1 MRSDMDKVIVERPRP
16 GSSRHVARRFRRL
29 DPRRIEVSEDAD
41 DLFPTRIG
49 HRRAAALGR
58 GRKWLNENLAP
69 LRRYLESQAGRPW
82 NDVWSEIC
90 ANISVDNTVQK
101 HVRDHVKDFVA
112 VNTSIHD
119 GTIMTVSRYGGP
131 QPLSGTHW
139 MRLYVDPQTGILHRI
154 PSKLSWRAERKC
166 AAARD
171 EAEVS
176 LRMRI
181 LAPDRQLHLLD
192 DGNWWEVTLARAGDL
207 HRAASP
213 HEIVDVVDR
222 TGLSSLP
229 REERYRRWGLCA
241 IAKRP
246 LSRREIKALRLRST

>member
-1 MRSDMDKVIVERPRP
+1 MRGDMDKVIVERPRP

-29 DPRRIEVSEDAD
+29 DPRCIEVSEDAD
-41 DLFPTRIG
+41 DVFPSRIG

-90 ANISVDNTVQK
+90 ANISLDNTVQK

-131 QPLSGTHW
+131 QPLTGSHW
-139 MRLYVDPQTGILHRI
+139 MRLYVDPQTGILQRI
-154 PSKLSWRAERKC
+154 PSTLSWRAERKR
-166 AAARD
+166 APARV
-171 EAEVS
+171 EAEAS
-176 LRMRI
+176 LRMRV
-181 LAPDRQLHLLD
+181 LAPNRQLHLLD
-192 DGNWWEVTLARAGDL
+192 DGNWWEITLARSGEI
-207 HRAASP
+207 HRTTHQ
-213 HEIVDVVDR
+213 HEIADVVDR
-222 TGLSSLP
+222 AGLSLLP
-229 REERYRRWGLCA
+229 REERYRRWGVYA

-246 LSRREIKALRLRST
+246 LSRREIKALKLRIH

>member
-1 MRSDMDKVIVERPRP
+1 MRNDMDKVIVERPRP

-41 DLFPTRIG
+41 DVFPTRIG

-82 NDVWSEIC
+82 NHVWSEIC
-90 ANISVDNTVQK
+90 ANISVDNTVQQ

-112 VNTSIHD
+112 VNTSILD

-131 QPLSGTHW
+131 QPLSGSRW
-139 MRLYVDPQTGILHRI
+139 MRLYVDPETGILRRI
-154 PSKLSWRAERKC
+154 PSAMSWRAERKR
-166 AAARD
+166 AAARE
-171 EAEVS
+171 EADAL

-192 DGNWWEVTLARAGDL
+192 DGNWWEITLVRAGDRN
-207 HRAASP
+207 RATHQ
-213 HEIVDVVDR
+213 HEIVDVVNR
-222 TGLSSLP
+222 AGLSLLP
-229 REERYRRWGLCA
+229 REKRYRRWGVCA
-241 IAKRP
+241 ITKRP
-246 LSRREIKALRLRST
+246 LSRREIKALNLRSS

>member
-41 DLFPTRIG
+41 DVFPTRIG

-90 ANISVDNTVQK
+90 ANISLDNAVQK

-112 VNTSIHD
+112 VNTSMRD
-119 GTIMTVSRYGGP
+119 GIIMTVSRYGGP
-131 QPLSGTHW
+131 QPLSGSRW
-139 MRLYVDPQTGILHRI
+139 MQLYVDPQTGILRRI
-154 PSKLSWRAERKC
+154 PSAMSWRAERKR

-171 EAEVS
+171 EAEAS
-176 LRMRI
+176 RRMRI
-181 LAPDRQLHLLD
+181 LAPNRQLHLLN
-192 DGNWWEVTLARAGDL
+192 DGNWWEITLARAGDL
-207 HRAASP
+207 DRTPSR

-222 TGLSSLP
+222 AGLSPLP
-229 REERYRRWGLCA
+229 REERYRRWGVCA

-246 LSRREIKALRLRST
+246 LSRSEIKALKLRVH

>member
-41 DLFPTRIG
+41 DIFPTRIG

-112 VNTSIHD
+112 VNTSIRN
-119 GTIMTVSRYGGP
+119 GTIMTLSRYGGP
-131 QPLSGTHW
+131 QPLNGNRW
-139 MRLYVDPQTGILHRI
+139 MRLYVDPQTGILRRI
-154 PSKLSWRAERKC
+154 PSAKSWRAGRKR
-166 AAARD
+166 AAAIEET
-171 EAEVS
+171 EAW

-192 DGNWWEVTLARAGDL
+192 DGNWWEITLARASDL
-207 HRAASP
+207 NRVAGA
-213 HEIVDVVDR
+213 HEMVDVIDR
-222 TGLSSLP
+222 AGLSSLP
-229 REERYRRWGLCA
+229 REERYRRWGVCA

-246 LSRREIKALRLRST
+246 LSRREIKVLKLRST